1 MYQGIIFDLDGTLWD
16 STLQILPAW
25 NAVLQH
31 SGKDRKLSHRDIK
44 GFMGKTAAQ
53 IAELMLPDD
62 PLEVSL
68 PIVKRCCAEELRY
81 LEKNGGTLY
90 PHLEET
96 LQILS
101 QKHDLF
107 IVSNCQEGYIET
119 FLEAHRLHRYFKDFK
134 CEGSHGQPKGE
145 NIKSVIARNRLTSA
159 VYVGDTQGDLDAADF
174 AAIPFIHAAYG
185 FGQVN
190 RLVPKIHTLAEL
202 PPLCL

>member
-31 SGKDRKLSHRDIK
+31 NGKARRLSHRDIK

-62 PLEVSL
+62 PLCVSL
-68 PIVKRCCAEELRY
+68 PIVKRCCAEELPY
-81 LEKNGGTLY
+81 LEKSGGTLY

-119 FLEAHRLHRYFKDFK
+119 FLEAHGLHRYFKDFK
-134 CEGSHGQPKGE
+134 CEGGRGRSKGE

-190 RLVPKIHTLAEL
+190 RLAPKIHTLAEL